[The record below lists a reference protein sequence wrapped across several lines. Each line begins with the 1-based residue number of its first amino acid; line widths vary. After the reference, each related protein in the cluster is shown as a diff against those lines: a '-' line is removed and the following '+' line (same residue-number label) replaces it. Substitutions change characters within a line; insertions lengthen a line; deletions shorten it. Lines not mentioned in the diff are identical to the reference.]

1 MGGFADAAEQRAH
14 VAESERMPY
23 IVVLFDRWE
32 GFFQAYDGLDGGR
45 LVTAWQQIMQ
55 EGAGVGIKVV
65 MTGDRSLL
73 VGRMSTLF
81 DDKLL
86 LRMVDASDFGTIGMT
101 SRQVPSSMVEGRG
114 FRAEGLRETQVALLA
129 DDPAGTAQVA
139 ALQQIARE
147 ATSRSA
153 DVPRSARP
161 FRVDLLPVRVGMAEA
176 LALGDQPAAPSSLP
190 VAVGGDTLGLRALD
204 AFEHGPA
211 LLVTGSRRSGRS
223 TVLRTM
229 ATFALRSGWQVVL
242 VTPRTSPLRD
252 LVGTDGVHGPFDAAS
267 SEADVK
273 ELFER
278 LRAGAPPVL
287 TLVDDVELVGADG
300 WLPTLL
306 ADHIDRLR
314 DSGSMLAAAGTPA
327 EMGSLYRGPVV
338 ALKRSGSG
346 IMLSPQA
353 SGDADLF
360 GARLARSAIGQSLP
374 PGAGFLMRGGQAER
388 VQVIW
393 PE

>member
-1 MGGFADAAEQRAH
+1 
-14 VAESERMPY
+14 
-23 IVVLFDRWE
+23 
-32 GFFQAYDGLDGGR
+32 
-45 LVTAWQQIMQ
+45 MQ

-81 DDKLL
+81 DDKLM
-86 LRMVDASDFGTIGMT
+86 LRMVDASDFGAIGMT

-114 FRAEGLRETQVALLA
+114 FRAEGLRETQVAQLA
-129 DDPAGTAQVA
+129 ADSAGTAQVA
-139 ALQQIARE
+139 ALQEIARA
-147 ATSRSA
+147 ATSRSE
-153 DVPRSARP
+153 DVPPSARP
-161 FRVDLLPVRVGMAEA
+161 FRVDLLPVRIGMAEA
-176 LALGDQPAAPSSLP
+176 LALGEQPAASSLP

-211 LLVTGSRRSGRS
+211 VLVTGSRRSGRS
-223 TVLRTM
+223 TALRTM
-229 ATFALRSGWQVVL
+229 ATFALRAGWQVVL
-242 VTPRTSPLRD
+242 VTPRMSPLRD
-252 LVGTDGVHGPFDAAS
+252 LVGAEGVHGPFDAAS
-267 SEADVK
+267 TEADVK
-273 ELFER
+273 ALFER
-278 LRAGAPPVL
+278 LRTGAPPVL

-327 EMGSLYRGPVV
+327 EMGGLYRGPVA

-353 SGDADLF
+353 TGDADLF
-360 GARLARSAIGQSLP
+360 GARLSRSAIGQSLP

>member
-1 MGGFADAAEQRAH
+1 M
-14 VAESERMPY
+14 
-23 IVVLFDRWE
+23 
-32 GFFQAYDGLDGGR
+32 
-45 LVTAWQQIMQ
+45 
-55 EGAGVGIKVV
+55 
-65 MTGDRSLL
+65 
-73 VGRMSTLF
+73 
-81 DDKLL
+81 
-86 LRMVDASDFGTIGMT
+86 
-101 SRQVPSSMVEGRG
+101 
-114 FRAEGLRETQVALLA
+114 
-129 DDPAGTAQVA
+129 
-139 ALQQIARE
+139 
-147 ATSRSA
+147 
-153 DVPRSARP
+153 
-161 FRVDLLPVRVGMAEA
+161 
-176 LALGDQPAAPSSLP
+176 
-190 VAVGGDTLGLRALD
+190 AVGGDTLGLRTLD

-229 ATFALRSGWQVVL
+229 ATFALRAGWQVVL

-252 LVGTDGVHGPFDAAS
+252 LEGTDGVHGPFDAAS
-267 SEADVK
+267 TEADVK
-273 ELFER
+273 ALFER

-374 PGAGFLMRGGQAER
+374 PGARLPDARRSGRAGAGHLAGVGGGRRPSPSGRTPRLRTCGRGAAPGAPTATIHGAQET
-388 VQVIW
+388 VDKD
-393 PE
+393 